1 MFKAMTISDDAVV
14 DVNIFEDKT
23 GAIMWFEEDSNKHPD
38 VAMVLD
44 GGEVIY
50 IETNERAYWPEY
62 DRAPEG

>member
-1 MFKAMTISDDAVV
+1 
-14 DVNIFEDKT
+14 
-23 GAIMWFEEDSNKHPD
+23 MWCEGFFEEDSNKHPD